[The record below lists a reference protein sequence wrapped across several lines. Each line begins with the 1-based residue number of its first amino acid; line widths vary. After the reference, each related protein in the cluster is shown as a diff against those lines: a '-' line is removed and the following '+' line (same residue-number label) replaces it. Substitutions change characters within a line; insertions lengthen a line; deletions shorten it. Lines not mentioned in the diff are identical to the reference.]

1 MNNFKILVIDDL
13 VMVDGIAVNIDMTDL
28 ADQGIWAVS
37 FESASGRGEIEYAD
51 ESKAN
56 LNINHL
62 ADYQHIVDQHAL
74 LLAQQTAEQ
83 EAAEQALAEQ
93 MQAIKIKTDG
103 FDYKGVMV
111 SYTID
116 DRRAVAEAGQVF
128 DKKKPNGDYYVPDG
142 LPLKIKFVN
151 GTNVQLTRAQF
162 ENEFLP
168 AFFPRASAEFM

>member
-1 MNNFKILVIDDL
+1 MNSFKILVADDL

-28 ADQGIWAVS
+28 ADRGIWAVS
-37 FESASGRGEIEYAD
+37 FEGGSGEIEYAD

-74 LLAQQTAEQ
+74 LLAEQTAEQ
-83 EAAEQALAEQ
+83 EAAEQALADQ

-103 FDYKGVMV
+103 FDYKGAMV
-111 SYTID
+111 SYTTD

-151 GTNVQLTRAQF
+151 GTNVQLTREQF